1 MKKVTLREPVSFWPD
16 RIAPYRLQMREEEPV
31 FLILDE
37 GERVLVSLSPEP
49 TAGDSRWIPRELI
62 TL

>member
-1 MKKVTLREPVSFWPD
+1 MRTTTLREPVTFWPD
-16 RIAPYRLQMREEEPV
+16 RIAPYRLQMREGEPV

-37 GERVLVSLSPEP
+37 GEKVLVSLSPEP
-49 TAGDSRWIPRELI
+49 TAGDTRWVSRELV